1 MAQLGHELFSRSMCP
16 IDPSCPVS
24 WRDPSEKW
32 INMAHC
38 CQNGPSWCRCLA
50 ALDGTDKI
58 SFASPALPWHGNLTS
73 KPLQNLANVLQQ
85 HHLFL
90 SAISSSIIC
99 QVYILE
105 PRQQWTSMKMTQS
118 SKISKQYIYIDII
131 YIYIYIPGWFCLPI
145 ITWSLFQN
153 GILRIP
159 KHQSKP
165 RVDSFILLD
174 PIGSYWLISYEIFI
188 SRWAI
193 QDASEELNPLRRQ
206 WSPTSWQLSWHL
218 VELVIQDC
226 AWKLGLIPRSE
237 GMIRGNSS

>member
-1 MAQLGHELFSRSMCP
+1 MLISLWCIMSAHQGVKGHGYIGGFCGTGKLVQSRA
-16 IDPSCPVS
+16 VFH
-24 WRDPSEKW
+24 E
-32 INMAHC
+32 
-38 CQNGPSWCRCLA
+38 
-50 ALDGTDKI
+50 
-58 SFASPALPWHGNLTS
+58 TS
-73 KPLQNLANVLQQ
+73 KN
-85 HHLFL
+85 
-90 SAISSSIIC
+90 
-99 QVYILE
+99 
-105 PRQQWTSMKMTQS
+105 PRNEQKSKTSKNFS
-118 SKISKQYIYIDII
+118 PFESPGIYIDI
-131 YIYIYIPGWFCLPI
+131 IYIYIPGWFCLPI